1 MINPDKIIQEILQ
14 QFKTLKPADTNKW
27 NKTQRTRKVLTALC
41 KIGKETFHCSVYAS
55 RHFVHEQYRNGGE
68 WLYDITWCEYK
79 NSLLKS
85 VPLVAEC
92 EWGTLGAIKDDFD
105 KLILARAAV
114 RVMVYDGGYSKDGA
128 EGIANDLC
136 RRVGAF
142 EGNRPGDTYL
152 LAGYDKDESSS
163 WFRYFKILVDDPGQQ
178 PVLERL

>member
-1 MINPDKIIQEILQ
+1 MMSPDKIIQEILQ
-14 QFKTLKPADTNKW
+14 QFKTLKPADTNKR
-27 NKTQRTRKVLTALC
+27 NKTQRTRKVLNALC
-41 KIGKETFHCSVYAS
+41 KTGKETFHCSVFAS
-55 RHFVHEQYRNGGE
+55 RHFVDEQHRNGGE

-79 NSLLKS
+79 NKLLQS

-105 KLILARAAV
+105 KLIVARAAV
-114 RVMVYDGGYSKDGA
+114 RVMVYDGRHSTDGA

-152 LAGYDKDESSS
+152 LAEYDKDESSRS
-163 WFRYFKILVDDPGQQ
+163 FRYFKILVDDPGQQ

>member
-27 NKTQRTRKVLTALC
+27 NKTQRTRKVLNALC
-41 KIGKETFHCSVYAS
+41 EIGQKTCGCSVFAS
-55 RHFVHEQYRNGGE
+55 RHFVDEQNRNGGE

-79 NSLLKS
+79 NELLQS

-114 RVMVYDGGYSKDGA
+114 RVMVYDGGYSTDGA
-128 EGIANDLC
+128 EGIANELC

-152 LAGYDKDESSS
+152 LAEYDKDESPL

>member
-27 NKTQRTRKVLTALC
+27 NKTQRTRKVLNALC
-41 KIGKETFHCSVYAS
+41 EIGQKTFGCSVFAS
-55 RHFVHEQYRNGGE
+55 RHFVDEQYRNGGE

-79 NSLLKS
+79 NNLLQS

-92 EWGTLGAIKDDFD
+92 EWGTLGALKDDFD
-105 KLILARAAV
+105 KLIVARAAV
-114 RVMVYDGGYSKDGA
+114 RVMVYHGGYSKDGA

-142 EGNRPGDTYL
+142 EGNRPEDTYL
-152 LAGYDKDESSS
+152 LAEYDKDESSRP
-163 WFRYFKILVDDPGQQ
+163 FRYFKILVDDPGQQ

>member
-14 QFKTLKPADTNKW
+14 RFKTLERADISKW
-27 NKTQRTRKVLTALC
+27 NKTQRTSKVLTALC
-41 KIGKETFHCSVYAS
+41 KIGKEHCSVFAS
-55 RHFVHEQYRNGGE
+55 RHFVDEQHRNGGE

-79 NSLLKS
+79 NKLLQS